1 MPMNLKTRFTRG
13 AALLREDVVTPT
25 HHHSAADD
33 TLMVEIDGV
42 ARPMSPCEADGY
54 VTEFYD
60 LPELTDV
67 DHVDGGPR
75 GIKRRHILG
84 GAAAGFGALLA
95 GSALPRYSFAT
106 PAAGSGRPHLLVC
119 VFLRGGFDGLSAVVP
134 VNDRAYYA
142 ARPGIAVRA
151 EHTFGL
157 DANWGMNTN
166 MAPLQELWQ
175 AGDLAVIQGS
185 GTPDVSRSHF
195 VDQATVERAAPANVR
210 SGWLGRHLQT
220 VSAQTGT
227 LRGVTVGAS
236 SVMSLTTQALDTL
249 AVSSIESF
257 DLRTYMTEQTKV
269 SVKAMIEEMYGGAG
283 GAVQEQADA
292 IFGSIATLQKVRQA
306 VPAPGAQAGYPD
318 SDFGRNLAEV
328 ARLAKAGVG
337 MEVACVDLEGWDMH
351 KALGSAANAQDDF
364 SKRSR
369 DFAAALAAFRRDLGD
384 RWADTTIVT
393 MSEFGRRVGENG
405 SGGLDHGQGNTM
417 FVAGGGVRGGRVYG
431 SVPSLAGSNL
441 PLGDVPISLDYRQA
455 LSEIVAKRLG
465 NGAKVAEVFPGFT
478 PGAALGVV

>member
-1 MPMNLKTRFTRG
+1 MQIGELAKLSNTSAKTIRFYEDSGLLPPPARTESGYRDYGPEFVDRLRFIHRG
-13 AALLREDVVTPT
+13 Q
-25 HHHSAADD
+25 
-33 TLMVEIDGV
+33 
-42 ARPMSPCEADGY
+42 
-54 VTEFYD
+54 
-60 LPELTDV
+60 
-67 DHVDGGPR
+67 
-75 GIKRRHILG
+75 
-84 GAAAGFGALLA
+84 AAGL
-95 GSALPRYSFAT
+95 
-106 PAAGSGRPHLLVC
+106 
-119 VFLRGGFDGLSAVVP
+119 
-134 VNDRAYYA
+134 
-142 ARPGIAVRA
+142 
-151 EHTFGL
+151 
-157 DANWGMNTN
+157 
-166 MAPLQELWQ
+166 
-175 AGDLAVIQGS
+175 
-185 GTPDVSRSHF
+185 
-195 VDQATVERAAPANVR
+195 
-210 SGWLGRHLQT
+210 
-220 VSAQTGT
+220 
-227 LRGVTVGAS
+227 
-236 SVMSLTTQALDTL
+236 
-249 AVSSIESF
+249 
-257 DLRTYMTEQTKV
+257 
-269 SVKAMIEEMYGGAG
+269 
-283 GAVQEQADA
+283 
-292 IFGSIATLQKVRQA
+292 TLQKVRQA